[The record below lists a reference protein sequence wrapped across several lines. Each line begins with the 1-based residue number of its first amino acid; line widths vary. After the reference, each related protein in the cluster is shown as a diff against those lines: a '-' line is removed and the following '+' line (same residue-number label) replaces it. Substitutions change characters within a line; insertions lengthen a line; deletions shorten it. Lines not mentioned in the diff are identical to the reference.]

1 MKIIGANDLS
11 EYEINNELRNGGKL
25 VIYQFCISILVMTFK
40 RGSDIYLIRAGES
53 AFVKGLGYTLLSL
66 ILGWWGLPWGPIYTI
81 GSIITNCK
89 GGKDVTQEIISSCCE
104 E

>member
-66 ILGWWGLPWGPIYTI
+66 ILMVGTPMGANIYHWF
-81 GSIITNCK
+81 NNN
-89 GGKDVTQEIISSCCE
+89 
-104 E
+104 